1 MKKALAFVLFVVVLV
16 SCKDKSANQQGHYA
30 IGKYLYMDVHHRLH
44 TSKDCWRIGDVVDF
58 LDTAS
63 VYVKD
68 EYKYCKDCF
77 TDTAYEHVQ
86 AILHYDLNRKW
97 LYEKLKET
105 YSDIPDYREYR
116 IKLHNPNKVRLLY
129 DAACEQGWDVG
140 SYEDFSKM
148 IGFDK

>member
-1 MKKALAFVLFVVVLV
+1 MNKILILALLAMLFS
-16 SCKDKSANQQGHYA
+16 SCSYKKDKRAYPV
-30 IGKYLYMDVHHRLH
+30 GKYLYLDAFNSLH
-44 TSKDCWRIGDVVDF
+44 LSKDCWRIGGNDVDF

-86 AILHYDLNRKW
+86 AILHYDLDRKW

-148 IGFDK
+148 IGFAK